1 MYQYFCYGLHIASE
15 LEMPELR
22 VAHSPSSPDVLIRL
36 GSLSSNG
43 LDESLRQNGN
53 LWIGN
58 NVLRLHVPEVA
69 RFEISDGKQIIVDAL
84 PAASPGDVRLFLQG
98 SALGAMLH
106 QRGHLV
112 LHGNAIRFGDA
123 CMVCVGHSGSGK
135 STLAATLL
143 QHGHDILADD
153 VTPITSGNLALP
165 GFPRIKLWQ
174 DAANNLG
181 ISTAPLTRILHRM
194 DKYNLPLSVEETTDT
209 PLPIRWVY
217 VLEWSDVSELTFVPV
232 EGAARFALLRE
243 HTYRL
248 HYLKGGERLQQHMMQ
263 CAQLSRH
270 IQLVRV
276 LRPQVKTLS
285 AEYTAARL
293 IAHIT

>member
-15 LEMPELR
+15 LEMPEMR
-22 VAHSPSSPDVLIRL
+22 VAHGTSTPDVMIRL
-36 GSLSSNG
+36 GSLSIDG
-43 LDESLRQNGN
+43 LDESMRQKSN
-53 LWIGN
+53 LWIGTN
-58 NVLRLHVPEVA
+58 LLRLHVPEVA

-84 PAASPGDVRLFLQG
+84 PEVSLGDVRLFLQG

-123 CMVCVGHSGSGK
+123 CMVCVGHSGAGK
-135 STLAATLL
+135 STLAATML
-143 QHGHDILADD
+143 QYGHGILADD
-153 VTPITSGNLALP
+153 VTPIASGNLALP

-181 ISTAPLTRILHRM
+181 ISTAPLTRILHRL
-194 DKYNLPLSVEETTDT
+194 DKYNLPLRIEETTDK
-209 PLPIRWVY
+209 PLPIRWIY
-217 VLEWSDVSELTFVPV
+217 VLEWSDVNELTFVPV

-248 HYLKGGERLQQHMMQ
+248 HYLQGSERLQQHMMQ
-263 CAQLSRH
+263 CAQLSRQ

-276 LRPQVKTLS
+276 LRPQDKKLS
-285 AEYTAARL
+285 AEYTAERL